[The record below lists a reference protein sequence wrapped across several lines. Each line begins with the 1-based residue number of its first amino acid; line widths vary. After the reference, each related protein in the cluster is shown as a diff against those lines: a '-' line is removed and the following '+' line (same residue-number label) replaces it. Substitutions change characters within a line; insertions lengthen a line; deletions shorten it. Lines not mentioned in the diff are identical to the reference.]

1 MRNKQASIHNILV
14 AHQQN
19 QMIRRAILA
28 SGNSPEFERMR
39 RVYSMILSN
48 SKTAFSGAGTMD
60 DVMDQ
65 LDNPEVKE
73 QVGLTYISEI
83 INHFKEKL
91 FGLHKGEFTLI
102 GNVLKARGLTRKL
115 HVLVDASHKPKTE
128 YERIIANRLESAGS
142 FSETLKVMGQLIS
155 ARNPYEVAQV
165 AGVGTDEIRD
175 ALGITNRREITLPN
189 WAMTKWENFNKST
202 FRNMPDHKLI
212 VVQLGITIA
221 KVSLFAL
228 LKGTA
233 LATVGL
239 GALKVVGVLLLICLI
254 TDTKST
260 AQIVRKIGVS
270 TAALAPAVIKDLAKG
285 FRFLGDISS
294 RIWEG
299 GKSLFKKIFRRAAV
313 QQIQEMLRNNSR
325 FRQAYL
331 AV

>member
-1 MRNKQASIHNILV
+1 MRNKQASIHNVLV

-28 SGNSPEFERMR
+28 SGNSKEFARMR
-39 RVYSMILSN
+39 KVYSMILSN
-48 SKTAFSGAGTMD
+48 SKTAFAGAGTMD

-73 QVGLTYISEI
+73 QVGLSYISEI

-102 GNVLKARGLTRKL
+102 GNVLNARGLTRKL

-165 AGVGTDEIRD
+165 ARVGTDEIRD
-175 ALGITNRREITLPN
+175 ALGINPREITLAN
-189 WAMTKWENFNKST
+189 WAMTKWEDFNKST

-212 VVQLGITIA
+212 VVYVGLTIL
-221 KVSLFAL
+221 KVSAIAL
-228 LKGTA
+228 LAKTA
-233 LATVGL
+233 LATVGISI
-239 GALKVVGVLLLICLI
+239 LKVVGALLLVCLI

-260 AQIVRKIGVS
+260 AQIVRKLGVS
-270 TAALAPAVIKDLAKG
+270 FAALAPAVVKDLAKG
-285 FRFLGDISS
+285 FRFLGDLGSS
-294 RIWEG
+294 IWEG

-313 QQIQEMLRNNSR
+313 QQIQEMLRNNIR

>member
-1 MRNKQASIHNILV
+1 MRNRQASIHNILI
-14 AHQQN
+14 AHEQN
-19 QMIRRAILA
+19 QIIRRAILA

-83 INHFKEKL
+83 INSFKEKL

-102 GNVLKARGLTRKL
+102 GNVLKARGLKRNL
-115 HVLVDASHKPKTE
+115 PVLVDASHKPKTE
-128 YERIIANRLESAGS
+128 YERIISDRLERAGN

-155 ARNPYEVAQV
+155 AKNPYQVAQV

-175 ALGITNRREITLPN
+175 ALGLDPREITLSN
-189 WAMTKWENFNKST
+189 WAMTKWEDFNKST

-212 VVQLGITIA
+212 VVYVGLTIL
-221 KVSLFAL
+221 KVSAIAL
-228 LKGTA
+228 LAKTA
-233 LATVGL
+233 LATVGMSI
-239 GALKVVGVLLLICLI
+239 LKVVGVLLLVCLI

-260 AQIVRKIGVS
+260 AQIVRKLGVS
-270 TAALAPAVIKDLAKG
+270 FAALAPAVIKDLAKG
-285 FRFLGDISS
+285 FRFLGNLGS

-299 GKSLFKKIFRRAAV
+299 GKSLFKKLFRRAAV

-325 FRQAYL
+325 FRRAYL